1 MRAASL
7 ITTQPFLWNN
17 LSDASGKNWV
27 RLGEWFFA
35 ELTKE
40 FEQQV
45 MQGRSVRENEKSSY
59 DQRPCNCFS
68 ASVYEST
75 AAQADA
81 AAPEFCLQ
89 RSTPAVMNQI
99 ACPSIIR
106 PKPCTLSRI
115 CPERTPTMVRGH

>member
-27 RLGEWFFA
+27 RFGEWLFA

-45 MQGRSVRENEKSSY
+45 MQGLSVRENEKSSY
-59 DQRPCNCFS
+59 DQRPCNCLS
-68 ASVYEST
+68 ASVIRCVHSSSGGCSSTRVLPAEKHAGCYEP
-75 AAQADA
+75 D
-81 AAPEFCLQ
+81 CL
-89 RSTPAVMNQI
+89 P
-99 ACPSIIR
+99 
-106 PKPCTLSRI
+106 
-115 CPERTPTMVRGH
+115 